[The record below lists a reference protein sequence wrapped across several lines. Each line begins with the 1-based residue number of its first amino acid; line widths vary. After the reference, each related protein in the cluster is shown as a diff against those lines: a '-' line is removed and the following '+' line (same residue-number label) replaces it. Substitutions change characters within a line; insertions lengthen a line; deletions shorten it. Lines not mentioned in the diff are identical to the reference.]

1 MMRYEHDG
9 HVYTPKD
16 VEALRQDLIVYR
28 DRAIDAFP
36 AGIEMALVLSH
47 AIAILFLVKEEMMA

>member
-1 MMRYEHDG
+1 MRIEFDG
-9 HVYTPKD
+9 HAYTPED
-16 VEALRQDLIVYR
+16 IEALRQDLIVYR

-47 AIAILFLVKEEMMA
+47 TIGVLNFVKDEVMV